1 MWKNKRVKRRSSK
14 KIFIFIL
21 FFLSFSGFL
30 LFGLYLNFKRHRL
43 VSPLPSTKSNYSA
56 SDKTKGEIKNL
67 LNKNNI
73 SFNAI
78 TASNSSYFI
87 RLAGGEEVILA
98 SEKPLTSQISSLQLV
113 LSRLTIEGKRFIR
126 LDFRFDKPIIDFNQP

>member
-1 MWKNKRVKRRSSK
+1 MWKNKRIKRRSSK
-14 KIFIFIL
+14 KFFLFLL

-30 LFGLYLNFKRHRL
+30 LLGLNLNFKQHRL
-43 VSPLPSTKSNYSA
+43 VSPLPSTKDNYSS
-56 SDKTKGEIKNL
+56 SDKTKREIKNL
-67 LNKNNI
+67 LNKNSI

-113 LSRLTIEGKRFIR
+113 LSRLTIEGKRFVR
-126 LDFRFDKPIIDFNQP
+126 LDFRFDKPIIDFNNP